1 MSWIDKLLGD
11 TPTPSRKTTKATRSA
26 PARKATG
33 KHTFTLQ
40 APICVPARNSIE
52 PMLAQY
58 GIIQQWGTHYH
69 LNSVKALTSSY
80 QFPNPEKP
88 NQPYSIAQQVELTVN
103 KAAARWVETLLTTQ
117 NFASVAKGSVV
128 DANVVRWVD
137 QRNGRLPKP
146 WIATSCEEAKR
157 KK

>member
-1 MSWIDKLLGD
+1 MFDMFKDLFSA
-11 TPTPSRKTTKATRSA
+11 PTKRTKAARSA

-103 KAAARWVETLLTTQ
+103 KAAAKWVETLLKTQ
-117 NFASVAKGSVV
+117 NFCTVAKGSVV

>member
-1 MSWIDKLLGD
+1 MSWLDKLLGD
-11 TPTPSRKTTKATRSA
+11 TPATTKRTRATRSA

-52 PMLAQY
+52 PMLNQY
-58 GIIQQWGTHYH
+58 VIIQSWGTHYH
-69 LNSVKALTSSY
+69 LNSVKALTNSY
-80 QFPNPEKP
+80 QFQNPEKP

-103 KAAARWVETLLTTQ
+103 KQAARWVETLLKTH
-117 NFASVAKGSVV
+117 NFCNVASGSVV
-128 DANVVRWVD
+128 NANVVRWVD

-146 WIATSCEEAKR
+146 WIQTSCEEAKR

>member
-1 MSWIDKLLGD
+1 MFKDLFS
-11 TPTPSRKTTKATRSA
+11 TPTKRTKATRRA
-26 PARKATG
+26 PKAKATG

-58 GIIQQWGTHYH
+58 GVIQDWGKHYH

-103 KAAARWVETLLTTQ
+103 KQAARWVETLLRTQ
-117 NFASVAKGSVV
+117 NFASVAQGSVV
-128 DANVVRWVD
+128 DANVKRWTD
-137 QRNGRLPKP
+137 DRNGRLPKP

-157 KK
+157 RK